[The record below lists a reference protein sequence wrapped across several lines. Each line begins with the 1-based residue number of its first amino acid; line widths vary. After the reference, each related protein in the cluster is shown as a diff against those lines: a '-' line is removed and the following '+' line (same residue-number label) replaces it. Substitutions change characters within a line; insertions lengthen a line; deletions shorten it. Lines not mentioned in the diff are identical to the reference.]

1 MPAPTV
7 APEFLQGLRV
17 IGCERAVEMPG
28 EHDVAGGREHAAI
41 GLVWELGRGLSLAGR
56 RVDRLEAAVAAFR
69 ALGSATAE
77 SVTRPDGAALF
88 DKALLLELC
97 IERPACRNERLARD
111 LIGRIAIVQLP
122 PRIVER
128 PELEGD
134 ATQRFRRRVAIGLA
148 LRHARPELAGVGHG
162 FGDELQTPAFKDV
175 LPIREL
181 PHFFC

>member
-56 RVDRLEAAVAAFR
+56 RVDRLEAAVAALR

-88 DKALLLELC
+88 DKALLLERFDHVAGMEPPITTISLFWL
-97 IERPACRNERLARD
+97 RVPQLAAEI
-111 LIGRIAIVQLP
+111 LVP
-122 PRIVER
+122 
-128 PELEGD
+128 
-134 ATQRFRRRVAIGLA
+134 
-148 LRHARPELAGVGHG
+148 
-162 FGDELQTPAFKDV
+162 
-175 LPIREL
+175 
-181 PHFFC
+181 